1 MLATLRHRDF
11 SLLWFG
17 GLISLA
23 GDWMLRIA
31 LPVHVY
37 NLTGSTLATGI
48 MFMAGM
54 APTLLFGSV
63 AGVFV
68 DRWDRKRVMVL
79 TNLVLA
85 AGLLPLLFAQTEQ
98 WLWLVYLV
106 AFIQSTVSQFFSPA
120 ENALLPTLVG
130 EEHLM
135 AANSLN
141 SLNNNLARL
150 VGPSLGGLVAA
161 RMGLAGVVMLDAAT
175 FLLAAV
181 MIGLIRTP
189 GRPPLTTPA
198 DPESDAPHLLVSVWQ
213 QWLSGLRLV
222 RQTPVLKLL
231 FVIIALVAVGE
242 GIISVLFVPFVT
254 DVLHGEALQLGWLMS
269 SQAIGGLLGGVV
281 VARIGNRIPPAVL
294 LGPSALLF
302 GLIDLLIFNYP
313 AFFPGFALAIFL
325 FILVGLPSAGL
336 GASFSTLMQTNTA
349 DEFRG
354 RVFGALNTTFALLTL
369 IGMGLASTLGDLV
382 GIVPVINIQGYG
394 YVLAGLIVMAFL
406 PRLVR
411 PSHTE

>member
-1 MLATLRHRDF
+1 
-11 SLLWFG
+11 
-17 GLISLA
+17 
-23 GDWMLRIA
+23 
-31 LPVHVY
+31 
-37 NLTGSTLATGI
+37 
-48 MFMAGM
+48 
-54 APTLLFGSV
+54 
-63 AGVFV
+63 
-68 DRWDRKRVMVL
+68 
-79 TNLVLA
+79 
-85 AGLLPLLFAQTEQ
+85 
-98 WLWLVYLV
+98 
-106 AFIQSTVSQFFSPA
+106 
-120 ENALLPTLVG
+120 
-130 EEHLM
+130 
-135 AANSLN
+135 
-141 SLNNNLARL
+141 
-150 VGPSLGGLVAA
+150 
-161 RMGLAGVVMLDAAT
+161 
-175 FLLAAV
+175 
-181 MIGLIRTP
+181 
-189 GRPPLTTPA
+189 
-198 DPESDAPHLLVSVWQ
+198 
-213 QWLSGLRLV
+213 
-222 RQTPVLKLL
+222 
-231 FVIIALVAVGE
+231 
-242 GIISVLFVPFVT
+242 
-254 DVLHGEALQLGWLMS
+254 
-269 SQAIGGLLGGVV
+269 LGGVV